1 MTPKLL
7 RKRPERT
14 HQMAGLSIPQ
24 DFPLDAL
31 VGQELRQVCIGR
43 HHLRLSFIRL
53 RGVVAGVPKYEDG
66 AHIDVEAGFRLLT
79 ASGQVVIAANSDLAA
94 GTAGLTQLLEQ
105 TVTSLQRLPNN
116 ELRLQF
122 CDNSALVLLVDS
134 QGFESY
140 HLHVDGESVDV
151 TKEW

>member
-1 MTPKLL
+1 
-7 RKRPERT
+7 
-14 HQMAGLSIPQ
+14 MAGLSIPQ

-31 VGQELRQVCIGR
+31 VGQQLTQICIGR
-43 HHLRLSFIRL
+43 HHVRMSFIKL
-53 RGVVAGVPKYEDG
+53 RGVVAKVPKYQDG
-66 AHIDVEAGFRLLT
+66 ANIDVEAGFRLLT
-79 ASGQVVIAANSDLAA
+79 ASGQVVSAANSDLAA
-94 GTAGLTQLLEQ
+94 GSTGLTQLLDQ
-105 TVTSLQRLPNN
+105 TVTIVQRLSNN

-122 CDNSALVLLVDS
+122 SDNSELVLLVDP